1 MTEVYKYLGFLAFWL
16 LYWVAYYVVQDGYQ
30 SKRLFSCSKD
40 GRCQAMLHLYGQYIL
55 GLIPTMAERD
65 WDVHWFLF
73 YV

>member
-1 MTEVYKYLGFLAFWL
+1 
-16 LYWVAYYVVQDGYQ
+16 VVQDGYQ